1 MPQSSTR
8 SKRSARWH
16 RRIVGLLFLF
26 FPAAVVAGFLTPG
39 VVRVE
44 LEGRSERAVAP
55 TQPIV
60 VASARTE
67 ARPLHRVRRE
77 FTLGVVPG
85 RFFIDPPR
93 VQSIPFHLT
102 PSPRARALAKLL
114 SFSRNRGD
122 TIVLDDVDQFVR
134 TVVFKD
140 VLTTSVVEPSVG
152 GNDFFELHPLQSP
165 IPFGN
170 GVRFDDL
177 VGGGGGGA
185 GLTPPP
191 VVPEP
196 GTAALM
202 GLGLA
207 CLACLGSRRPPSNHR
222 QPIGS

>member
-44 LEGRSERAVAP
+44 LAERSERAVA
-55 TQPIV
+55 QNEPIV
-60 VASARTE
+60 VASAQTKV
-67 ARPLHRVRRE
+67 RPPLRVRRE

-85 RFFIDPPR
+85 RFYIDPPR
-93 VQSIPFHLT
+93 VQSVPFHLT
-102 PSPRARALAKLL
+102 PSPRARALAMLL

-140 VLTTSVVEPSVG
+140 VLTTSVVEPSAG
-152 GNDFFELHPLQSP
+152 GNDFFRLHPLRSP

-170 GVRFDDL
+170 GVRFDDF
-177 VGGGGGGA
+177 VGGGAEGA
-185 GLTPPP
+185 GVTAPPA
-191 VVPEP
+191 VPEP
-196 GTAALM
+196 GTMALM
-202 GLGLA
+202 GLGIG
-207 CLACLGSRRPPSNHR
+207 CLAALRPRANQR
-222 QPIGS
+222 QPIDS

>member
-1 MPQSSTR
+1 MPQSSTH

-26 FPAAVVAGFLTPG
+26 FPAAVVAGFLSPG

-44 LEGRSERAVAP
+44 LAERSEHAVAQN
-55 TQPIV
+55 QPIV

-67 ARPLHRVRRE
+67 VRPPLRVRRE

-85 RFFIDPPR
+85 RFYIDPPR
-93 VQSIPFHLT
+93 VRSVPFHLT
-102 PSPRARALAKLL
+102 PSPRARALAALL

-122 TIVLDDVDQFVR
+122 TIVLDEVDQFVR

-152 GNDFFELHPLQSP
+152 GNDFFELHPLRSP

-170 GVRFDDL
+170 GVRFDDF
-177 VGGGGGGA
+177 VGGGGGA
-185 GLTPPP
+185 ELTPPP

-196 GTAALM
+196 GTGALM

-207 CLACLGSRRPPSNHR
+207 CLASRRRRSNPR
-222 QPIGS
+222 QPIELDI

>member
-1 MPQSSTR
+1 MSESSTR
-8 SKRSARWH
+8 RKRWARWR
-16 RRIVGLLFLF
+16 RRIVALLFLLI
-26 FPAAVVAGFLTPG
+26 PAAVIAGFLTPG

-44 LEGRSERAVAP
+44 LAERSERAEPVSRPVDVA
-55 TQPIV
+55 
-60 VASARTE
+60 ASQTEIRTPHHAR
-67 ARPLHRVRRE
+67 RV
-77 FTLGVVPG
+77 FTLGKLRRRVY
-85 RFFIDPPR
+85 IDPPR
-93 VQSIPFHLT
+93 MQSVPFHLT

-140 VLTTSVVEPSVG
+140 VLAASIVEPSVRG
-152 GNDFFELHPLQSP
+152 DDFFALHPLLNP

-170 GVRFDDL
+170 GVRDDDL
-177 VGGGGGGA
+177 VGGSGSGGTG
-185 GLTPPP
+185 P

-196 GTAALM
+196 GTVALM

-207 CLACLGSRRPPSNHR
+207 GLAAISPLRNQR